1 MKIKNMG
8 INIFEFIDKTKIISF
23 ALMLIFF
30 FEFIFV
36 IWINW
41 KFLIATQTI
50 PTELIIIFIEFA
62 SFLFL
67 FILYFYFFGDRFVLQ
82 AVKARKANPQNPKEK
97 LLIDVVE
104 EMSIANGI
112 KTPNVYVVRGND
124 INAFIVGGDP
134 QRCSICVTEG
144 TIQNLDR
151 EELSSVVAHGII
163 RIKNYDTTIKT
174 FIYSSSL
181 IIILAIN
188 AFKSSESPLNILPFI
203 ILVSILVAAEL
214 ISREVDRERQL
225 LADIESVKLTNNPE
239 ALIKVLRK
247 IEIVNEGEPSFQK
260 AIGSLL
266 IDTIVIFFTDPEKV
280 DFDFLY
286 KRISILKNL

>member
-30 FEFIFV
+30 LGFIFV

-41 KFLIATQTI
+41 KFLISTQTTS
-50 PTELIIIFIEFA
+50 TELIVFIEFA

-67 FILYFYFFGDRFVLQ
+67 FVLYFYFFGDRFVLQ
-82 AVKARKANPQNPKEK
+82 AVKARKANPQNSKEK
-97 LLIDVVE
+97 LLIDIVE
-104 EMSIANGI
+104 EMSTATRI
-112 KTPNVYVVRGND
+112 KTPNVYIIQDND
-124 INAFIVGGDP
+124 INAFIVGRDP
-134 QRCSICVTEG
+134 QHCSICVTEG

-163 RIKNYDTTIKT
+163 RIKNYDTTIRT
-174 FIYSSSL
+174 FLYYSTL
-181 IIILAIN
+181 IIIFAIGPVG
-188 AFKSSESPLNILPFI
+188 SPDPDVKILSLI
-203 ILVSILVAAEL
+203 GLGMLVIAEL
-214 ISREVDRERQL
+214 ISRWIDKERQL

-260 AIGSLL
+260 TIGPLL
-266 IDTIVIFFTDPEKV
+266 LSTIVIFFTDPEKV

-286 KRISILKNL
+286 KRISTLKNL